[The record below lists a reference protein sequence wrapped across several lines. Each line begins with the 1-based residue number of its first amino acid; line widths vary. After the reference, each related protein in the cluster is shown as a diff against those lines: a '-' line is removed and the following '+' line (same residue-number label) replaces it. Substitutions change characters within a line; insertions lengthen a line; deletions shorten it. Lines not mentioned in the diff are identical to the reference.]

1 MSKQLC
7 LNLAVDH
14 FSHPAKVS
22 CNYDSHDGEL
32 LGLSLGQN
40 NLECLGCRVST
51 MKSKNEYLNL
61 CKLEIKPCRLGG
73 RIPDVE
79 AKWKLRIISDLI
91 SW

>member
-14 FSHPAKVS
+14 FSYPAKVS

-40 NLECLGCRVST
+40 NLECLGCRVS
-51 MKSKNEYLNL
+51 K
-61 CKLEIKPCRLGG
+61 GQ
-73 RIPDVE
+73 
-79 AKWKLRIISDLI
+79 LI
-91 SW
+91 TKANSEVFI